1 MNKNQEFEANL
12 QNKQYSEKSPLLRL
26 AIAGKCWTA
35 KLFQNLGKT
44 FHGIAIYSLFGSS
57 LWPAF
62 LVTSIVKMGQTVTK
76 VVTSHSL
83 SLAFFKM

>member
-35 KLFQNLGKT
+35 KLFQNLRKT

-62 LVTSIVKMGQTVTK
+62 LCDLNSKDGTDRHQK
-76 VVTSHSL
+76 L
-83 SLAFFKM
+83 